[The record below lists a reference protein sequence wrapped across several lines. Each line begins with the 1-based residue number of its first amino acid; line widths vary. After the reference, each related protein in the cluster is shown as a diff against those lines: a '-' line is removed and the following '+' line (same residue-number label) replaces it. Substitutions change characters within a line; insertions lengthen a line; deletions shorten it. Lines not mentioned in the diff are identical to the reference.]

1 MNNEKTR
8 LFFPL
13 ACCAVFSA
21 ATFGGI
27 GVAALTGQI
36 AVSAKQGHFL
46 SSGQKSDRMDNS
58 SKAGTTAAVASPTH
72 VGLTRS
78 AIRSSGDDDNPM
90 VLRVSQRFSQTL
102 APPCSRCGVID
113 SIERHELQMPTGRP
127 VASQL
132 EFAHARDNDDS
143 KSLRDSM
150 LANTS
155 RGAIAG
161 GNAQMTISFIVRL
174 RMEDGSVRT
183 IYEHQPP
190 KFSVGQRV
198 KLVNGAVVSLS

>member
-21 ATFGGI
+21 AIFGGI

-36 AVSAKQGHFL
+36 AVSAKQGHL
-46 SSGQKSDRMDNS
+46 LPSGQRISRMDIAG
-58 SKAGTTAAVASPTH
+58 KAGTSTTIAPPTH

-78 AIRSSGDDDNPM
+78 AIRSNGDDDNPM

-113 SIERHELQMPTGRP
+113 SIERHELQMPTARP
-127 VASQL
+127 LASQF
-132 EFAHARDNDDS
+132 EFAHASDNDGA

-150 LANTS
+150 RAKS
-155 RGAIAG
+155 PRGAMAG
-161 GNAQMTISFIVRL
+161 GNAQMAISFIVRL